1 MYGPMSRNVRYH
13 RYNSMPFQSNEFISS
28 EMRQQQTYPFIQGIY
43 GPQPLNWD
51 PYLNVVP
58 TQNNPSLSYFAQPAQ
73 TVQGYQQMP
82 MFQQHSNP
90 SYAQAVFQN
99 PLIQPKNPAQKQ
111 QKNALTGHPYMNPYP
126 KASFLTKPP
135 SGMKSVLN
143 SFKSQDGSIDINKM
157 VDTAGQMVNAVSQVS
172 SVVKGFGGMFK
183 A

>member
-1 MYGPMSRNVRYH
+1 MYGPVSRNARSH
-13 RYNSMPFQSNEFISS
+13 RYNPMSFQSMSS

-51 PYLNVVP
+51 PYLNVAP
-58 TQNNPSLSYFAQPAQ
+58 SQNNPSFSYFAQPAQ
-73 TVQGYQQMP
+73 SVQGFQQMP
-82 MFQQHSNP
+82 MYQQHSNP
-90 SYAQAVFQN
+90 SYAQSVFQN
-99 PLIQPKNPAQKQ
+99 PLMQPKNHSTQKQ
-111 QKNALTGHPYMNPYP
+111 QMNASNGQPYMNPYP

>member
-1 MYGPMSRNVRYH
+1 MYGPMSN
-13 RYNSMPFQSNEFISS
+13 NFMSS
-28 EMRQQQTYPFIQGIY
+28 KMRQQQTYPFIQGIY
-43 GPQPLNWD
+43 GPQPMNWD

-58 TQNNPSLSYFAQPAQ
+58 SQNNPSLSYFAQPAQ
-73 TVQGYQQMP
+73 SVQGYQQIP
-82 MFQQHSNP
+82 MYQQHSNP

-99 PLIQPKNPAQKQ
+99 PLIQPKNQSVQKQ
-111 QKNALTGHPYMNPYP
+111 QMNSSNGHPYMNPYP

>member
-1 MYGPMSRNVRYH
+1 MYGPMSRNVRSH
-13 RYNSMPFQSNEFISS
+13 RYNPMSFQSMSS

-51 PYLNVVP
+51 PYLNVAP
-58 TQNNPSLSYFAQPAQ
+58 SQNNPSLSYFAQPAQ
-73 TVQGYQQMP
+73 SVQGFQQMP
-82 MFQQHSNP
+82 MYQQHSNP
-90 SYAQAVFQN
+90 SYAQSVFQN
-99 PLIQPKNPAQKQ
+99 PLMQPKNHSTQKQ
-111 QKNALTGHPYMNPYP
+111 QMNASNGHPYMNPYP